1 MRVRY
6 SSLFRFEPGSHSA
19 RPHHWPPYV

>member
-6 SSLFRFEPGSHSA
+6 SSLFRPELWLRPA
-19 RPHHWPPYV
+19 RPHHRPPYV